1 MALSKDQKIAELE
14 ELNNDLENYFSNTI
28 IPQLFFDKGLILR
41 RFTPPAMK
49 QFKLTKADLGRS
61 IRDLENTLRHT
72 SIIENI
78 ERVLA
83 TSKILEKEIQTT
95 DLSWFQMNI
104 LPYLDKK
111 NRKANGVILTFINI
125 TNRIRDLK
133 EQDKVIEEYE
143 TLLDTV
149 SHDINNGL
157 TGMLLALQLLKD
169 LDLDGEK
176 EIKFYAKKLENG
188 IKKIQ
193 LIVDDSFESGNKR
206 HKYVAEDEL
215 LTIETILEDVKFS
228 LISEIYESNST
239 ITYEIKQSEIV
250 FPRRALRSIVY
261 NLVYNAIK
269 FKSPDR
275 SPEILVKTIKKGNFI
290 VLSVKDNGIGMDLKK
305 HKNIFS
311 KYFRIE
317 DSIEGSGIGLH
328 LVKTLV
334 TNSGGKVEVESNLGE
349 GTEFK
354 IHIKQRINKV
364 LKKKAEKLA

>member
-1 MALSKDQKIAELE
+1 MARSKDQKIAELE
-14 ELNNDLENYFSNTI
+14 ELNEDLENYFSNTI
-28 IPQLFFDKGLILR
+28 IPQLFFDKEMILQ

-61 IRDLENTLRHT
+61 IHDLENTLRHT

-95 DLSWFQMNI
+95 DMSWFQMNI
-104 LPYLDKK
+104 LPYLD
-111 NRKANGVILTFINI
+111 RKSRKPNGVILTFINI

-143 TLLDTV
+143 TLLDSV

-157 TGMLLALQLLKD
+157 SSMSLAVQLLKEMEVE
-169 LDLDGEK
+169 GKK
-176 EIKFYAKKLENG
+176 EIKYYAKKLENG

-193 LIVDDSFESGNKR
+193 LIVDDSFKSSNQR
-206 HKYVAEDEL
+206 HKYVAEEEL
-215 LTIETILEDVKFS
+215 LTIEAILEDVKFS
-228 LISEIYESNST
+228 LINEVYESNT
-239 ITYEIKQSEIV
+239 TVTYEIEQSEIV
-250 FPRRALRSIVY
+250 FPRRAFRSIVY
-261 NLVYNAIK
+261 NLVWNAIK
-269 FKSPDR
+269 YKSPDR
-275 SPEILVKTIKKGNFI
+275 SPEILVSTVKKGNYVI
-290 VLSVKDNGIGMDLKK
+290 LTVKDNGIGIDLKK
-305 HKNIFS
+305 HKNIFT

-317 DSIEGSGIGLH
+317 DTSEGSGIGLH

-334 TNSGGKVEVESNLGE
+334 TNAGGKVEVESTLGK

-354 IHIKQRINKV
+354 IFFKQKIEKV
-364 LKKKAEKLA
+364 LKKKAEKMA